1 MIKQKLQAEQLVA
14 LKAGNQEKLTTLRYI
29 LAQIQN
35 KEIEKNPPAGG
46 DLTDEEII
54 SVLKKIAK
62 ELKESIAAFEKGGR
76 KDLVEQY
83 TKQLDIVSPYLPKEI
98 SDEELTNAIKE
109 LMEKNKELYEKN
121 SKAIIGV
128 CMKELR
134 SKADPSR
141 ILQVLKTIESSK

>member
-1 MIKQKLQAEQLVA
+1 MIKQKLQVEQLVA
-14 LKAGNQEKLTTLRYI
+14 LKTGNQEKLTTLRYI

-35 KEIEKNPPAGG
+35 KEIEKKA

-54 SVLKKIAK
+54 AVLKKIAK

-83 TKQLDIVSPYLPKEI
+83 AKQLDIVSPYLPKEI
-98 SDEELTNAIKE
+98 SDEELTNAVKE
-109 LMEKNKELYEKN
+109 LIEKNKELSEKN

-141 ILQVLKTIESSK
+141 ILQVLKTLEDRS

>member
-14 LKAGNQEKLTTLRYI
+14 LKTGNQEKLTTLRYI

-35 KEIEKNPPAGG
+35 KEIEKKA

-54 SVLKKIAK
+54 AVLKKIAK

-83 TKQLDIVSPYLPKEI
+83 AKQLDIVSPYLPKEI
-98 SDEELTNAIKE
+98 SDEELTNAVKE
-109 LMEKNKELYEKN
+109 LIEKNKELSEKN

-141 ILQVLKTIESSK
+141 ILQVLKTLEDRS